1 MTTSE
6 AIWLSVD
13 GQARGAG
20 AEPPTLVIRSSAPGG
35 VTPSRPLRP
44 SASQG
49 GPPDSRTEPA
59 GAEQT
64 VIRHL
69 TCPIGPDEF
78 LGLSA
83 LIELDGAAAGGGTSP
98 GGGIDVVG
106 KAGDLLRSA
115 LADKLG
121 EVGLPW
127 APSVQAVGQRAAKAA
142 QPGGAVGMLIGGA
155 KVRKAAAYVL
165 AVAGLVTLW
174 GGYVRGWQWTGFR
187 GNGQVWDWL
196 TLLLVPVVLGTI
208 PLWIKDKQRIGTAR
222 TVIYRLFIVACA
234 GFVIAGYLIP
244 ISWAGFAGQT
254 LWDWI
259 VLLVLPATLAVTA
272 ALASRRARS
281 PGRLLRPYE
290 KAIAAALAGGFAVTV
305 AGAYALGWTWTG
317 YAGNTLWDWLS
328 MLLVPALFPTIL
340 LPALLRWISGN
351 AAARGSKSHQAAIA
365 WTATAGTS
373 P

>member
-1 MTTSE
+1 MTNSE
-6 AIWLSVD
+6 AIRLSVD
-13 GQARGAG
+13 GQAQGAG
-20 AEPPTLVIRSSAPGG
+20 AEPPTLVTRSSAPGG
-35 VTPSRPLRP
+35 VTPFRLRLP
-44 SASQG
+44 ASQG
-49 GPPDSRTEPA
+49 GQPDSRTQPA
-59 GAEQT
+59 GAAET

-78 LGLSA
+78 LGLRA
-83 LIELDGAAAGGGTSP
+83 LIELDGAAAGGGASP
-98 GGGIDVVG
+98 GWGIDVAG
-106 KAGDLLRSA
+106 KAGELLRSA

-121 EVGLPW
+121 EAGLPW
-127 APSVQAVGQRAAKAA
+127 APSAQATRQRAAEAA
-142 QPGGAVGMLIGGA
+142 QPGGVVSMLAGNE
-155 KVRKAAAYVL
+155 KVRKAAAYIL

-187 GNGQVWDWL
+187 SNGQVWDWL
-196 TLLLVPVVLGTI
+196 TLLLLPVVLGTI
-208 PLWIKDKQRIGTAR
+208 PLWIKDRQYIGTAR
-222 TVIYRLFIVACA
+222 TVIYGLFFVACT

-244 ISWAGFAGQT
+244 ISWTGFADHT

-259 VLLVLPATLAVTA
+259 ALLVLPATLAVTA
-272 ALASRRARS
+272 ALASRAARS

-305 AGAYALGWTWTG
+305 VGAYTLGWTWTG

-328 MLLVPALFPTIL
+328 KLLVPALFPTIL

-351 AAARGSKSHQAAIA
+351 AAARASEAHQAAIV
-365 WTATAGTS
+365 WTAAAGTA